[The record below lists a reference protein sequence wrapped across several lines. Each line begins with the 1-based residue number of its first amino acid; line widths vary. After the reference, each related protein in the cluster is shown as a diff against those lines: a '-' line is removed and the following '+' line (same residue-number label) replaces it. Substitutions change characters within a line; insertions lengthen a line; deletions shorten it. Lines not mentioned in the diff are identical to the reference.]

1 MAGICSAQKRQ
12 VLVASMVIFQKETLP
27 RS

>member
-1 MAGICSAQKRQ
+1 MAGICSAQKKQ
-12 VLVASMVIFQKETLP
+12 VLVASMVLYQRKTLA